1 MDAIADR
8 AFVGLKSNAK
18 DKYHIVDETPSL
30 LTVILDVNPLEWKK
44 LMDNGTLQFKDVTS
58 ALLVMLN
65 SHMALNSGNKVSLYI
80 ANSFYHGA
88 KLVYPSFDDDDSNDN
103 GAGDDTET
111 MEKDLNDQKNDLE
124 VSSVETE
131 KAIEL
136 ARKKRLRKRKA
147 NASRILETTGIYRQF
162 RIIDETIVDSLDKLI
177 INEPSSLKSLVGKG
191 ESHIKGTLSGALSQ
205 ALSYINKLQNSEEHS
220 GMKARIVCISVSGDN
235 TLPYVS
241 IMNSIFAA
249 QKQKVSVDVCKLGP
263 NSTFLQQAS
272 DSTNGVYIYIKHP
285 LGLIQYLSTA
295 LFIDPMLRPMVVLPT
310 NTNIDFR
317 ASCFITNKVVDI
329 GYVCSVCLCILSVI
343 PEDEMCPTCHSKL
356 DHDLIVMLK
365 RKPRVL
371 PLVKKTKRKAKS
383 KSPDGNPT
391 KKIKKR

>member
-8 AFVGLKSNAK
+8 AFVGLKGNAK
-18 DKYHIVDETPSL
+18 DKYHILDETPSL
-30 LTVILDVNPLEWKK
+30 LTVILDINPLEWKK
-44 LMDNGTLQFKDVTS
+44 LMDSNNLRFKDVTS

-88 KLVYPSFDDDDSNDN
+88 KLVFPSFDDDDNDDSQSPN
-103 GAGDDTET
+103 SKEKVDDNSSLEE
-111 MEKDLNDQKNDLE
+111 EKVNEIVK
-124 VSSVETE
+124 
-131 KAIEL
+131 
-136 ARKKRLRKRKA
+136 KKRSRQRKV

-162 RIIDETIVDSLDKLI
+162 RIIDETIVDSLDKI
-177 INEPSSLKSLVGKG
+177 IKNEPSNLKSLVGKG
-191 ESHIKGTLSGALSQ
+191 ETHIKGTLSGALSQ
-205 ALSYINKLQNSEEHS
+205 ALSYINRFQNSDEHS

-343 PEDEMCPTCHSKL
+343 PEDEICPTCHSKL

-371 PLVKKTKRKAKS
+371 PLVKKAKRKRNS
-383 KSPDGNPT
+383 STPDINPV
-391 KKIKKR
+391 KKFREN